1 VFEER
6 VGGDPVAMA
15 EFHELSQSLA
25 ALQQRILQARMVPIA
40 TVSDQLHRAVRDLAK
55 ALGKDVK
62 WEVEGGDTELDRGV
76 LHHLGDSLLHLVR
89 NAVDHGIET
98 PGERVAA
105 GKPPDATLRLRAT
118 QTGSELVIA
127 VEDDGRGIDVAAVRR
142 AAARRGVPVSSG
154 DEDGLQLVFTPGL
167 STAGAVSAVS
177 GRGVGL
183 DAVRTAIEAVNGR
196 IELESDVSRGTTFR
210 LIVPVSLAVTPCL
223 IVRAG
228 ADVFAVPMHRVLRAQ
243 SGPEVHVTHAEGR
256 EVIWHNERPVALASL
271 AAVVGVAGDGPADGP
286 VVVLAGSTRR
296 YAFRVDAL
304 VGRRDLL
311 AKGLGAHL
319 PKSEVVSGATVAADG
334 SVLLVLDIDGLI
346 ERARRT
352 VGVVESAP
360 ADTVAPA
367 RGSLLV
373 VDDAMTIRE
382 LQRAILERS
391 GFRVRTA
398 ANGEDA
404 LAQLRSEPADLV
416 LTDVEMPVMDGFELT
431 SAIRSD
437 PVLAHTPVLILTSLS
452 AEADRQRGLD
462 AGADGYIV
470 KSGFDEKAL
479 VDAVDALLGTA
490 A

>member
-1 VFEER
+1 
-6 VGGDPVAMA
+6 
-15 EFHELSQSLA
+15 
-25 ALQQRILQARMVPIA
+25 
-40 TVSDQLHRAVRDLAK
+40 
-55 ALGKDVK
+55 
-62 WEVEGGDTELDRGV
+62 
-76 LHHLGDSLLHLVR
+76 
-89 NAVDHGIET
+89 
-98 PGERVAA
+98 
-105 GKPPDATLRLRAT
+105 
-118 QTGSELVIA
+118 
-127 VEDDGRGIDVAAVRR
+127 
-142 AAARRGVPVSSG
+142 VSSG
-154 DEDGLQLVFTPGL
+154 DADGLQLVFTPGL

-256 EVIWHNERPVALASL
+256 DVIWHDGRPVALASL

-352 VGVVESAP
+352 AGVVESAP